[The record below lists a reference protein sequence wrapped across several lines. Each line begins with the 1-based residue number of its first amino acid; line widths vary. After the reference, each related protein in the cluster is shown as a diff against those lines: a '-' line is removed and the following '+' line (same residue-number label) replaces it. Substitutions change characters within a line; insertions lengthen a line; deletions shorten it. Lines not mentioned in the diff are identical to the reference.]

1 MHDFI
6 NTCPH
11 LRVILIINFLK
22 KIILVIHIIGV
33 KVKNGQNLKES
44 VKVTL
49 LRANEY

>member
-1 MHDFI
+1 MHGFI

-11 LRVILIINFLK
+11 LRVILIIDLK
-22 KIILVIHIIGV
+22 KIISAIHIISV